1 MMESRDITVG
11 ELYDQF
17 VAPTYGRFPIHP
29 SRGKGVDLWDEDGKH
44 FLDFAAGVAV
54 NSLGHAHPALIEVF
68 KNQPSD
74 LIHCS
79 NLYQPRSQGELA
91 RVLTDQVVQA
101 PGKCFF
107 TNSGTEANEGLIK
120 LARRFGEVVPS
131 SSGKPR
137 REMISF
143 LGSFHGRSTGSMAV
157 TGQEKIRAGFGPLME
172 GFVHL
177 PFNDIEAFR
186 NALTEDSVAVFME
199 AVQGEGGIHVATPEF
214 VSAVAQIC
222 QERNVLLFFDE
233 VQCGMGR
240 CGDLAGW
247 RCISGAAEIVPDGVS
262 WAKGIGAG
270 FPIGAIWFR
279 DRPAG
284 ELSLCDLL
292 GPGSHGATYGGS
304 PLACEIGRVVIDTIV
319 SDNLLSNAAVLGKS
333 IIDQAEHSQLP
344 MISEVRGL
352 GLMVGFQLDVERFEK
367 STTFQSDGRA
377 ISVAVVDAL
386 SEAGLLT
393 VPAGADVVRWL
404 PPLVVC
410 QEDVDKAFGIM
421 EKVLNHLMK

>member
-1 MMESRDITVG
+1 MESHDITVG
-11 ELYDQF
+11 KLYDQF

-29 SRGKGVDLWDEDGKH
+29 KRGKGVDLWDENGKH
-44 FLDFAAGVAV
+44 YLDFAAGVAV

-68 KNQPSD
+68 ENQPAD
-74 LIHCS
+74 LLHCS
-79 NLYQPRSQGELA
+79 NLYQPRGQGELA
-91 RVLTDQVVQA
+91 RMLSSQVVQA

-120 LARRFGEVVPS
+120 LARRFGEAVPS

-137 REMISF
+137 REIISF
-143 LGSFHGRSTGSMAV
+143 LGSFHGRSTGAMAA
-157 TGQEKIRAGFGPLME
+157 TGQEKVRTGFGPLME

-177 PFNDIEAFR
+177 PFNDIEAFER
-186 NALTEDSVAVFME
+186 GLTDDSVAVFLE

-214 VSAVAQIC
+214 LGAVAAIC
-222 QERNVLLFFDE
+222 RERDMLLFFDE

-247 RCISGAAEIVPDGVS
+247 RCVSGTAEIVPDGVS
-262 WAKGIGAG
+262 WAKGLGAG

-284 ELSLCDLL
+284 ERSLCDLL

-304 PLACEIGRVVIDTIV
+304 PLACEIAKVVIDRIV
-319 SDNLLSNAAVLGKS
+319 TENLLSNASELGQS
-333 IIDQAEHSQLP
+333 ILNEAESRQLP
-344 MISEVRGL
+344 MVSGVRGL
-352 GLMVGFQLDVERFEK
+352 GLMIGFQLDVDRLEK
-367 STTFQSDGRA
+367 STVLKDDGRA
-377 ISVAVVDAL
+377 ASIAIVDAL
-386 SEAGLLT
+386 GEAGLLT
-393 VPAGADVVRWL
+393 VPAGMDVVRWL
-404 PPLVVC
+404 PPLVAC

-421 EKVLNHLMK
+421 EKVLNDIMK

>member
-1 MMESRDITVG
+1 MESHDITVG

-29 SRGKGVDLWDEDGKH
+29 KRGKGVDLWDENGKH
-44 FLDFAAGVAV
+44 YLDFAAGVAV

-68 KNQPSD
+68 ENQPAD
-74 LIHCS
+74 LLHCS
-79 NLYQPRSQGELA
+79 NLYQPRGQGELA
-91 RVLTDQVVQA
+91 RMLSRQVVKA

-120 LARRFGEVVPS
+120 LARRFGEAVPS
-131 SSGKPR
+131 PSGKPR
-137 REMISF
+137 REIISF

-157 TGQEKIRAGFGPLME
+157 TGQEKVRTGFGPLME

-177 PFNDIEAFR
+177 PFNDIEAFER
-186 NALTEDSVAVFME
+186 GLTDGSVAVFLE
-199 AVQGEGGIHVATPEF
+199 VVQGEGGIHVATPEF
-214 VSAVAQIC
+214 LRAVAAIC
-222 QERNVLLFFDE
+222 RERDMLLFFDE

-247 RCISGAAEIVPDGVS
+247 RCVSGSTEIVPDGVS
-262 WAKGIGAG
+262 WAKGLGAG

-284 ELSLCDLL
+284 ERSLCELL

-304 PLACEIGRVVIDTIV
+304 PLACEIAKVVIERIV
-319 SDNLLSNAAVLGKS
+319 TDNLLSNASELGQS
-333 IIDQAEHSQLP
+333 ILNEAERRQLP
-344 MISEVRGL
+344 MVSGVRGL
-352 GLMVGFQLDVERFEK
+352 GLMIGFQLDVDRLEK
-367 STTFQSDGRA
+367 SAVLKDEGRVA
-377 ISVAVVDAL
+377 SVAVVDAL
-386 SEAGLLT
+386 GEAGLLT
-393 VPAGADVVRWL
+393 VPAGGDVVRWL
-404 PPLVVC
+404 PPLVAC

-421 EKVLNHLMK
+421 EKVLNDLMK

>member
-1 MMESRDITVG
+1 MESHDITVG

-29 SRGKGVDLWDEDGKH
+29 KRGKGVDLWDENGKH
-44 FLDFAAGVAV
+44 YLDFAAGVAV

-68 KNQPSD
+68 ENQPAD
-74 LIHCS
+74 LLHCS
-79 NLYQPRSQGELA
+79 NLYQPRGQGELA
-91 RVLTDQVVQA
+91 RMLSRQVVKA

-120 LARRFGEVVPS
+120 LARRFGEAVPS
-131 SSGKPR
+131 PSGKPR
-137 REMISF
+137 REIISF

-157 TGQEKIRAGFGPLME
+157 TGQEKVRTGFGPLME

-177 PFNDIEAFR
+177 PFNDIEAFER
-186 NALTEDSVAVFME
+186 GLTDGSVAVFLE
-199 AVQGEGGIHVATPEF
+199 VVQGEGGIHVATPEF
-214 VSAVAQIC
+214 LRAVAAIC
-222 QERNVLLFFDE
+222 RERDMLLFFDE

-247 RCISGAAEIVPDGVS
+247 RCVSGSTEIVPDGVS
-262 WAKGIGAG
+262 WAKGLGAG

-284 ELSLCDLL
+284 ERSLCELL

-304 PLACEIGRVVIDTIV
+304 PLACEIAKVVIERIV
-319 SDNLLSNAAVLGKS
+319 TDNLLSNASELGQS
-333 IIDQAEHSQLP
+333 ILNEAERRQLP
-344 MISEVRGL
+344 MVSGVRGL
-352 GLMVGFQLDVERFEK
+352 GLMIGFQLDVDRLEK
-367 STTFQSDGRA
+367 SAVLKDDGRVA
-377 ISVAVVDAL
+377 SVAVVDAL
-386 SEAGLLT
+386 GEAGLLT
-393 VPAGADVVRWL
+393 VPAGGDVVRWL
-404 PPLVVC
+404 PPLVAC

-421 EKVLNHLMK
+421 EKVLNDLMK

>member
-1 MMESRDITVG
+1 MESHDITVG

-29 SRGKGVDLWDEDGKH
+29 KRGKGVDLWDENGKH
-44 FLDFAAGVAV
+44 YLDFAAGVAV

-68 KNQPSD
+68 ENQPAD
-74 LIHCS
+74 LLHCS
-79 NLYQPRSQGELA
+79 NLYQPRGQGELA
-91 RVLTDQVVQA
+91 RMLSRQVVKA

-120 LARRFGEVVPS
+120 LARRFGEAVPS
-131 SSGKPR
+131 PSGKPR
-137 REMISF
+137 REIISF

-157 TGQEKIRAGFGPLME
+157 TGQEKVRTGFGPLME

-177 PFNDIEAFR
+177 PFNDIEAFER
-186 NALTEDSVAVFME
+186 GLTDGSVAVFLE
-199 AVQGEGGIHVATPEF
+199 VVQGEGGIHVATPEF
-214 VSAVAQIC
+214 LRAVAAIC
-222 QERNVLLFFDE
+222 RERDMLLFFDE

-247 RCISGAAEIVPDGVS
+247 RCVSGSTEIVPDGVS
-262 WAKGIGAG
+262 WAKGLGAG

-284 ELSLCDLL
+284 ERSLCELL

-304 PLACEIGRVVIDTIV
+304 PLACEIAKVVIERIV
-319 SDNLLSNAAVLGKS
+319 TDNLLSNASELGQS
-333 IIDQAEHSQLP
+333 ILNEAERRQLP
-344 MISEVRGL
+344 MVSGVRGL
-352 GLMVGFQLDVERFEK
+352 GLMIGFQLDVDRIEK
-367 STTFQSDGRA
+367 SAVFKDEGRVA
-377 ISVAVVDAL
+377 SVAVVDAL
-386 SEAGLLT
+386 GEAGLLT
-393 VPAGADVVRWL
+393 VPAGGDVVRWL
-404 PPLVVC
+404 PPLVAC

-421 EKVLNHLMK
+421 EKVLNDLMK

>member
-1 MMESRDITVG
+1 MESHDITVG

-29 SRGKGVDLWDEDGKH
+29 KRGKGVDLWDENGKH
-44 FLDFAAGVAV
+44 YLDFAAGVAV

-68 KNQPSD
+68 ENQPAD
-74 LIHCS
+74 LLHCS
-79 NLYQPRSQGELA
+79 NLYQPRGQGELA
-91 RVLTDQVVQA
+91 RMLSRQVVKA

-120 LARRFGEVVPS
+120 LARRFGEAVPS
-131 SSGKPR
+131 PSGKPR
-137 REMISF
+137 REIISF

-157 TGQEKIRAGFGPLME
+157 TGQEKVRTGFGPLME

-177 PFNDIEAFR
+177 PFNDIEAFER
-186 NALTEDSVAVFME
+186 GLTDGSVAVFLE
-199 AVQGEGGIHVATPEF
+199 VVQGEGGIHVATPEF
-214 VSAVAQIC
+214 LRAVAAIC
-222 QERNVLLFFDE
+222 RERDILLFFDE

-247 RCISGAAEIVPDGVS
+247 RCVSGSTEIVPDGVS
-262 WAKGIGAG
+262 WAKGRGAG

-284 ELSLCDLL
+284 ERSLCELL

-304 PLACEIGRVVIDTIV
+304 PLACEIAKVVIERIV
-319 SDNLLSNAAVLGKS
+319 TDNLLSNASELGQS
-333 IIDQAEHSQLP
+333 ILNEAERRQLP
-344 MISEVRGL
+344 MVSGVRGL
-352 GLMVGFQLDVERFEK
+352 GLMIGFQLDVDRIEK
-367 STTFQSDGRA
+367 SAVFKDEGRVA
-377 ISVAVVDAL
+377 SVAVVDAL
-386 SEAGLLT
+386 GEAGLLT
-393 VPAGADVVRWL
+393 VPAGGDVVRWL
-404 PPLVVC
+404 PPLVAC

-421 EKVLNHLMK
+421 EKVLNDLMK

>member
-1 MMESRDITVG
+1 MESHDITVG

-29 SRGKGVDLWDEDGKH
+29 KRGKGVDLWDENGKH
-44 FLDFAAGVAV
+44 YLDFAAGVAV

-68 KNQPSD
+68 ENQPAD
-74 LIHCS
+74 LLHCS
-79 NLYQPRSQGELA
+79 NLYQPRGQGELA
-91 RVLTDQVVQA
+91 RMLSRQVVKA

-120 LARRFGEVVPS
+120 LARRFGEAVPS
-131 SSGKPR
+131 PSGKPR
-137 REMISF
+137 REIISF

-157 TGQEKIRAGFGPLME
+157 TGQEKVRTGFGPLME

-177 PFNDIEAFR
+177 PFNDIEAFER
-186 NALTEDSVAVFME
+186 GLTDGSVAVFLE
-199 AVQGEGGIHVATPEF
+199 VVQGEGGIHVATPEF
-214 VSAVAQIC
+214 LRAVAAIC
-222 QERNVLLFFDE
+222 RERDMLLFFDE

-247 RCISGAAEIVPDGVS
+247 RCVSGSTEIVPDGVS
-262 WAKGIGAG
+262 WAKGLGAG

-284 ELSLCDLL
+284 ERSLCELL

-304 PLACEIGRVVIDTIV
+304 PLACEIAKVVIERIV
-319 SDNLLSNAAVLGKS
+319 TDNLLSNASELGQS
-333 IIDQAEHSQLP
+333 ILNEAGRRQLP
-344 MISEVRGL
+344 MVSGVRGL
-352 GLMVGFQLDVERFEK
+352 GLMIGFQLDVDRLEK
-367 STTFQSDGRA
+367 SAVLKDEGRVA
-377 ISVAVVDAL
+377 SVAVVDAL
-386 SEAGLLT
+386 GEAGLLT
-393 VPAGADVVRWL
+393 VPAGGDVVRWL
-404 PPLVVC
+404 PPLVAC

-421 EKVLNHLMK
+421 EKVLNDLMK

>member
-1 MMESRDITVG
+1 MESHDITVG

-29 SRGKGVDLWDEDGKH
+29 KRGKGVDLWDENGKH
-44 FLDFAAGVAV
+44 YLDFAAGVAV

-68 KNQPSD
+68 ENQPAD
-74 LIHCS
+74 LLHCS
-79 NLYQPRSQGELA
+79 NLYQPRGQGELA
-91 RVLTDQVVQA
+91 RMLSRQVVKA

-120 LARRFGEVVPS
+120 LARRFGEAVPS
-131 SSGKPR
+131 PSGKPR
-137 REMISF
+137 REIISF

-157 TGQEKIRAGFGPLME
+157 TGQEKVRTGFGPLME

-177 PFNDIEAFR
+177 PFNDIEAFER
-186 NALTEDSVAVFME
+186 GLTDGSVAVFLE
-199 AVQGEGGIHVATPEF
+199 VVQGEGGIHVATPEF
-214 VSAVAQIC
+214 LRAVAAIC
-222 QERNVLLFFDE
+222 RERDMLLFFDE

-247 RCISGAAEIVPDGVS
+247 RCVSGSTEIVPDGVS
-262 WAKGIGAG
+262 WAKGLGAG

-284 ELSLCDLL
+284 ERSLCELL

-304 PLACEIGRVVIDTIV
+304 PLACEIAKVVIERIV
-319 SDNLLSNAAVLGKS
+319 TDNLLSNASELGQS
-333 IIDQAEHSQLP
+333 ILNEAERRQLP
-344 MISEVRGL
+344 MVSGVRGL
-352 GLMVGFQLDVERFEK
+352 GLMIGFQLDVDRLEK
-367 STTFQSDGRA
+367 SAVLKDDGRA
-377 ISVAVVDAL
+377 ASVAVVDAL
-386 SEAGLLT
+386 GEAGLLT
-393 VPAGADVVRWL
+393 VPAGGDVVRWL
-404 PPLVVC
+404 PPLVAC

-421 EKVLNHLMK
+421 EKVLNDLMK

>member
-1 MMESRDITVG
+1 MESHDITVG

-29 SRGKGVDLWDEDGKH
+29 KRGKGVDLWDENGKH
-44 FLDFAAGVAV
+44 YLDFAAGVAV

-68 KNQPSD
+68 ENQPAD
-74 LIHCS
+74 LLHCS
-79 NLYQPRSQGELA
+79 NLYQPRGQGELA
-91 RVLTDQVVQA
+91 RMLSRQVVKA

-120 LARRFGEVVPS
+120 LARRFGEAVPS
-131 SSGKPR
+131 PSGKPR
-137 REMISF
+137 REIISF

-157 TGQEKIRAGFGPLME
+157 TGQEKVRTGFGPLME

-177 PFNDIEAFR
+177 PFNDIEAFER
-186 NALTEDSVAVFME
+186 GLTDGSVAVFLE
-199 AVQGEGGIHVATPEF
+199 VVQGEGGIHVATPEF
-214 VSAVAQIC
+214 LRAVAAIC
-222 QERNVLLFFDE
+222 RERDILLFFDE

-247 RCISGAAEIVPDGVS
+247 RCVSGSTEIVPDGVS
-262 WAKGIGAG
+262 WAKGLGAG

-284 ELSLCDLL
+284 ERSLCELL

-304 PLACEIGRVVIDTIV
+304 PLACEIAKVVIERIV
-319 SDNLLSNAAVLGKS
+319 TDNLLSNASELGQS
-333 IIDQAEHSQLP
+333 ILNEAERRQLP
-344 MISEVRGL
+344 MVSGVRGL
-352 GLMVGFQLDVERFEK
+352 GLMIGFQLDVDRIEK
-367 STTFQSDGRA
+367 SAVFKDEGRVA
-377 ISVAVVDAL
+377 SVAVVDAL
-386 SEAGLLT
+386 GEAGLLT
-393 VPAGADVVRWL
+393 VPAGGDVVRWL
-404 PPLVVC
+404 PPLVAC

-421 EKVLNHLMK
+421 EKVLNDLMK